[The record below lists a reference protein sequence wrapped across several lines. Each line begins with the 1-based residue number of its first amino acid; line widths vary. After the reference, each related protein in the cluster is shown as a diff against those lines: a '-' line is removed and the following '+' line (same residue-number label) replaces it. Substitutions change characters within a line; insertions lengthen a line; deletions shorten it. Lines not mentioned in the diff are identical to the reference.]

1 MTYFDVLQGIKLEA
15 FIFDP
20 LPLSENLVLMEVDR
34 SAHFAPVKNANGAK
48 ADTPA
53 TAKAAV
59 LGLHKRWHAL
69 CHSCLLPS
77 LQDSYSFCRICSCLY
92 T

>member
-1 MTYFDVLQGIKLEA
+1 MTYVERLQGIKLEA

-20 LPLSENLVLMEVDR
+20 LPLAENLVLLEVDR
-34 SAHFAPVKNANGAK
+34 SAQFAPVKNANGAK

-59 LGLHKRWHAL
+59 LGLHKRWLFGKPEAAF
-69 CHSCLLPS
+69 
-77 LQDSYSFCRICSCLY
+77 QRCR
-92 T
+92 